1 MDGLTRGEVL
11 RLAGGVALAAALP
24 LPAAR
29 AATGGARRSR
39 RLRALASAVR
49 GPVLTPGQRGFRAAA
64 DVYNARWDGSHPVA
78 VVRPR
83 DVADVQAAVRWAGRY
98 DVPVV
103 PRSGGHGY
111 TGNSTTDAGIVLD
124 LRGLRAVGLRD
135 GGRRVRA
142 GAGAQLVDVDA
153 ALAAHGVAVPAGS
166 CPSVGLGGLAL
177 GGGMGLAGRAFG
189 LTLDNVVA
197 LTVVTADGRR
207 RRVDASHDPDLFWAL
222 RGGGGSFGVV
232 TDLTLRTHRVRRAN
246 WCSVRWPA
254 GSADAALQAWL
265 AFAPEAD
272 PDLTMLLTIAGGR
285 VSALG
290 QHLGPA
296 SALRR
301 LLRPLAAVPGA
312 VVTTGTAGWLDLQRR
327 WAGCL
332 DTSLRACHTTGTRP
346 GGRLPRA
353 RFAASSLYLGGAQG
367 AAGRRALLRA
377 SEPRGGASGTLL
389 LDAYGGAIATV
400 GAGATAFVHRD
411 VRCSVQVLS
420 YAPGAA
426 GWVASARAAIAPHA
440 TGAAYQ
446 NYADRAIT
454 GWRRA
459 YYGAAYGRLLA
470 TKRRVDPDERFRFVQ
485 SVGS

>member
-1 MDGLTRGEVL
+1 M
-11 RLAGGVALAAALP
+11 
-24 LPAAR
+24 
-29 AATGGARRSR
+29 
-39 RLRALASAVR
+39 
-49 GPVLTPGQRGFRAAA
+49 
-64 DVYNARWDGSHPVA
+64 
-78 VVRPR
+78 
-83 DVADVQAAVRWAGRY
+83 
-98 DVPVV
+98 PVV

-207 RRVDASHDPDLFWAL
+207 RRVDATHDPDLFWAL

-232 TDLTLRTHRVRRAN
+232 TDLTPAHASGAPGELVLGAVAGGRRRRGAAGLARLRARGR
-246 WCSVRWPA
+246 
-254 GSADAALQAWL
+254 
-265 AFAPEAD
+265 
-272 PDLTMLLTIAGGR
+272 PDLTMILTIAGGR

-377 SEPRGGASGTLL
+377 SQPRGGASGTLL

-400 GAGATAFVHRD
+400 GAGRHG
-411 VRCSVQVLS
+411 VR
-420 YAPGAA
+420 APRRPLLGP
-426 GWVASARAAIAPHA
+426 GPLLRARRRGLGRRAPARAIAPHA

-470 TKRRVDPDERFRFVQ
+470 TKRRVDPDEPLPVRAVRSAADPAGCGREHRRRVSGAPRSSPSSAARITA
-485 SVGS
+485 SVARAAPELGEDVAHVGVDRARAEHELARDLAVRPADARRGA